1 MVALEDY
8 AYNLRKTIN
17 DKKTGAKLAPASKQ
31 KMEEAIEQV
40 IEWLDG
46 LQIMDSEDYFFLL
59 SSPSGLIDSGLT
71 VLVTGVTG
79 FIGIHISMALK
90 RRG

>member
-17 DKKTGAKLAPASKQ
+17 DKKIGAKLAPASKQ

-46 LQIMDSEDYFFLL
+46 LQIMDSVEYEDKLETL
-59 SSPSGLIDSGLT
+59 ESICNPIIARIL
-71 VLVTGVTG
+71 
-79 FIGIHISMALK
+79 
-90 RRG
+90 